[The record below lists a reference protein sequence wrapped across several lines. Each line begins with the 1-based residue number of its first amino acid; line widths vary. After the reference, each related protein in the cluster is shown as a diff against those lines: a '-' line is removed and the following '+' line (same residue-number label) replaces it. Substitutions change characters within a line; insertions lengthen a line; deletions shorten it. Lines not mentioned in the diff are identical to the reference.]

1 MSSKTYVIIHDCDD
15 AASCIPCSQIAMS
28 HDEWPTLGADWPS
41 LGGNLA
47 PKPSA
52 AAAAASAQQAARQ
65 AAETARL
72 EAEASR
78 RRAESGTEA
87 RCLNDAPCPPFT
99 SHGASITQACLV
111 DGSLHLLFCGKWLQ
125 R

>member
-1 MSSKTYVIIHDCDD
+1 MMYVITHDCDD
-15 AASCIPCSQIAMS
+15 AASCMPCSQAIAMS

-72 EAEASR
+72 EVEASR
-78 RRAESGTEA
+78 LRAESGKESC
-87 RCLNDAPCPPFT
+87 CLNDAPCPPFT
-99 SHGASITQACLV
+99 SHGASITQPLV
-111 DGSLHLLFCGKWLQ
+111 DGSLLLLFCGKWLQ